1 MLGNRQGHSERALSM
16 SNTSVCTE
24 GPAGVTSRHLT
35 DRDLESIYRD
45 HYPRFV
51 RLAYSLVG
59 RRDIAEEL
67 VQEAFIQANQK
78 WRSISQ
84 YDDPT
89 GWVRRVLVNRC
100 TDTLRRS
107 GTERRALGKVGAD
120 TDRRSTA
127 TDRREPS
134 PDDPLWTAVRSLP
147 DQQAAVIAL
156 VYLEDLDIN
165 EVASALTI
173 SEHTARTHLQRAKA
187 RLAGLL
193 IDQAPSTAHSKELS

>member
-1 MLGNRQGHSERALSM
+1 MLGTRQERSGRALSM

-24 GPAGVTSRHLT
+24 GPAGMTPDRHA
-35 DRDLESIYRD
+35 DVDLESIYRD
-45 HYPRFV
+45 HYARFV

-59 RRDIAEEL
+59 RRDVAEEL

-78 WRSISQ
+78 WGSISQ
-84 YDDPT
+84 YHDPT

-107 GTERRALGKVGAD
+107 GTERRALVRVGSD
-120 TDRRSTA
+120 TDRRTVTA
-127 TDRREPS
+127 DRSPS
-134 PDDPLWTAVRSLP
+134 PDDPLWAAVRSLP

-156 VYLEDLDIN
+156 VYIEDLDIS